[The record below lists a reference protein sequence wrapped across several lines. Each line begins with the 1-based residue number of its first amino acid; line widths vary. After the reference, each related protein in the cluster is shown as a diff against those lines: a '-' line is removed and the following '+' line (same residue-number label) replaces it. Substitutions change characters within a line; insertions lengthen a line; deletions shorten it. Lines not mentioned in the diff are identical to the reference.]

1 MQPEAPEQQPPH
13 REARWDDSWE
23 ARAAA
28 ADDDD
33 GEDED
38 GDDDSDGGDEGAE
51 GSSSSKKPVYQRGMT
66 RLPSRPH
73 PAQRSLIAPDGE
85 K

>member
-1 MQPEAPEQQPPH
+1 
-13 REARWDDSWE
+13 
-23 ARAAA
+23 
-28 ADDDD
+28 
-33 GEDED
+33 
-38 GDDDSDGGDEGAE
+38 
-51 GSSSSKKPVYQRGMT
+51 VYQRGMT

>member
-1 MQPEAPEQQPPH
+1 MQPEAPEP
-13 REARWDDSWE
+13 RWDDPWDT
-23 ARAAA
+23 RTH
-28 ADDDD
+28 DDDD

-38 GDDDSDGGDEGAE
+38 SDDDSDDGDEGDGRAE
-51 GSSSSKKPVYQRGMT
+51 GGQGSSSSKKPVYQRGMT
-66 RLPSRPH
+66 QLPPRPD